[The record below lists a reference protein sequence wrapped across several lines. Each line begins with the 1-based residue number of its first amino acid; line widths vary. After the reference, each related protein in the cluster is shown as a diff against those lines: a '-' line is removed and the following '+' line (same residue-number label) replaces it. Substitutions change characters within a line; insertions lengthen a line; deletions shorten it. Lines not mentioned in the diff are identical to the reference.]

1 MGPGYAMAE
10 HDSKERIVPF
20 THETAKRRY
29 LDYHNDIRVELSDCI
44 LANKRT
50 MIGQQISLP
59 RSYIVA
65 YNPPGVRRYVKR
77 SRQHVMLDIAKRQ
90 AVLPA
95 ARSNQDSAILIPTV
109 QNHSPITV
117 LDSSI
122 RTAHAWDAPLVRHG
136 VHKAPWQHH

>member
-1 MGPGYAMAE
+1 MSRFSPQ
-10 HDSKERIVPF
+10 
-20 THETAKRRY
+20 
-29 LDYHNDIRVELSDCI
+29 LSDCI
-44 LANKRT
+44 LVNKRT

-90 AVLPA
+90 AVSSA
-95 ARSNQDSAILIPTV
+95 ARSNQDSAILIPAV

-117 LDSSI
+117 SDSSI
-122 RTAHAWDAPLVRHG
+122 RTAHAWDAPLVHHG
-136 VHKAPWQHH
+136 AGTAPGQHQRGHGGAQMVLASFKTAQHTNPWITH